1 MPSLAPEPLAGSA
14 PLSEQLRSPAAT
26 AHRRRLGAVACVL
39 PVIALGLGARFLGS
53 GLAADLSGGVIYAV
67 LIYVLAT
74 LLRPR
79 AGQAANAVAA
89 LVFCVLIELLQLT
102 AFPTSLAAVF
112 PPVRLVLG
120 TTFVPLDL
128 LAYAIGSALALGLD
142 LLAGGLLR
150 ARRARTATD

>member
-1 MPSLAPEPLAGSA
+1 MPASAATAPAR
-14 PLSEQLRSPAAT
+14 RSPAA
-26 AHRRRLGAVACVL
+26 AARSRRLGAAACVL

-53 GLAADLSGGVIYAV
+53 GLAADAAGGVVYAV

-74 LLRPR
+74 FLRPR
-79 AGQAANAVAA
+79 ARHVANALAA

-102 AFPTSLAAVF
+102 DIPADLAAFF

-128 LAYAIGSALALGLD
+128 LAYGLGTALA
-142 LLAGGLLR
+142 AGIDMAAGHLLR
-150 ARRARTATD
+150 SRGARATAA

>member
-1 MPSLAPEPLAGSA
+1 MPASAATAPAR
-14 PLSEQLRSPAAT
+14 RSPAA
-26 AHRRRLGAVACVL
+26 AARSRRLGAAACVL

-53 GLAADLSGGVIYAV
+53 GLAADVAGGVVYAV

-74 LLRPR
+74 FLRPR
-79 AGQAANAVAA
+79 AGHVANALAA

-102 AFPTSLAAVF
+102 DIPADLAAFF

-128 LAYAIGSALALGLD
+128 LAYGLGTALALGID
-142 LLAGGLLR
+142 LVAGGLLR
-150 ARRARTATD
+150 ARGAKA

>member
-1 MPSLAPEPLAGSA
+1 LAPEPVPASA
-14 PLSEQLRSPAAT
+14 ATAPARRSPAA
-26 AHRRRLGAVACVL
+26 AARSRRLGAAACVL

-53 GLAADLSGGVIYAV
+53 GLAADLAGGVVYAV

-74 LLRPR
+74 FLRPR
-79 AGQAANAVAA
+79 AGHVANALAA

-102 AFPTSLAAVF
+102 EIPADLAAFF

-128 LAYAIGSALALGLD
+128 LAYGLGTALALGID
-142 LLAGGLLR
+142 LAAGGLLR
-150 ARRARTATD
+150 ARGATA

>member
-1 MPSLAPEPLAGSA
+1 M
-14 PLSEQLRSPAAT
+14 
-26 AHRRRLGAVACVL
+26 L

-53 GLAADLSGGVIYAV
+53 GLGADLSGGAIYAV

-79 AGQAANAVAA
+79 ARHLANALAA

-102 AFPTSLAAVF
+102 EIPASLAAVF

-128 LAYAIGSALALGLD
+128 LAYCIGSALALGLD

>member
-1 MPSLAPEPLAGSA
+1 M
-14 PLSEQLRSPAAT
+14 
-26 AHRRRLGAVACVL
+26 L

>member
-1 MPSLAPEPLAGSA
+1 MPASAATAPAR
-14 PLSEQLRSPAAT
+14 RSPAA
-26 AHRRRLGAVACVL
+26 AARSRRLGAAACVL

-53 GLAADLSGGVIYAV
+53 GLAADLAGGVVYAV

-74 LLRPR
+74 FLRPR
-79 AGQAANAVAA
+79 AGHVANALAA

-102 AFPTSLAAVF
+102 DIPADLAAYF

-128 LAYAIGSALALGLD
+128 LAYGLGTALALGMD
-142 LLAGGLLR
+142 LVAGGLLR
-150 ARRARTATD
+150 TRGAKA